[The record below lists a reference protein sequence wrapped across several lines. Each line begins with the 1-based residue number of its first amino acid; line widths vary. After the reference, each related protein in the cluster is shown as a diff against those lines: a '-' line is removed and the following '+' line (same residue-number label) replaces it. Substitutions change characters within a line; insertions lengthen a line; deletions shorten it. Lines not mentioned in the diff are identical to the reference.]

1 MMPSPSTG
9 SEANLPSAWAE
20 FIHILRRDVVPALGC
35 TEPMSVALAAANCR
49 QLLGCAPEQLQV
61 WVSGN
66 LFKNGMGVGVPGTGM
81 TGLAIAAA
89 VGAIGGDPHA
99 GLEVLKQLT
108 PQQLEIAKQLLLA

>member
-49 QLLGCAPEQLQV
+49 LLLGCAPEQLQV

-66 LFKNGMGVGVPGTGM
+66 LFKKVLRGSVGKG
-81 TGLAIAAA
+81 
-89 VGAIGGDPHA
+89 
-99 GLEVLKQLT
+99 KLT
-108 PQQLEIAKQLLLA
+108 DRDRVNW